1 MKANDFLLGDYV
13 MYFGKVCVVTHISHC
28 AVVVEEVSGDR
39 DSMLAQPNKLAPI
52 PLTAEM
58 FRENWFEIKNDLS
71 GFLLYFSRSQD
82 GITVHAEENH
92 IGKHPVWHITVD
104 TTYND
109 KPCVV
114 QIDIDYVHELQHILR
129 LVDAPF
135 EFTL

>member
-1 MKANDFLLGDYV
+1 M
-13 MYFGKVCVVTHISHC
+13 
-28 AVVVEEVSGDR
+28 
-39 DSMLAQPNKLAPI
+39 
-52 PLTAEM
+52 TAEM
-58 FRENWFEIKNDLS
+58 VRDNWFEVKQDLS
-71 GFLLYFSRSQD
+71 GTLMYLSLSREN
-82 GITVHAEENH
+82 ILVHAEENH

>member
-1 MKANDFLLGDYV
+1 MKSKEVALNDYV
-13 MYFGKVCVVTHISHC
+13 LFKGDVFGVTCVSLDVVCIQDISTG
-28 AVVVEEVSGDR
+28 AITLVRAEELR
-39 DSMLAQPNKLAPI
+39 PI

-58 FRENWFEIKNDLS
+58 FRENWFEVKQDLS
-71 GFLLYFSRSQD
+71 GTLMYLSLSREN
-82 GITVHAEENH
+82 ILVHAEENH

-104 TTYND
+104 ATYND

-129 LVDAPF
+129 LVGAPF